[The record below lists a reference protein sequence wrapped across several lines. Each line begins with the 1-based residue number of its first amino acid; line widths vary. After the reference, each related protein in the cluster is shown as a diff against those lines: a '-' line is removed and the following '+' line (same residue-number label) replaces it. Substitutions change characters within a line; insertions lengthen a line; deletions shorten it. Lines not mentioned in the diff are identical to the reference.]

1 MSKIDGQIRLSQ
13 AVMTFG
19 PGALIDLPNH
29 SAIVG
34 GLDSWPIASLR
45 KIAEPRLAAK
55 LASITGVAYPELYEP
70 PPDSAAAPGQVAPG
84 ITVWKFPEWFVVQE
98 DGSGGDK
105 DRGRR
110 LVSMRRLD
118 RGRYRDGERW
128 IPVVPVRFV
137 KACPRGHI
145 EDIDWQRFVHSAES
159 TCTRQLWM
167 QESGTSGDLSELMIY
182 CECGEHRRLYEA
194 TAIEEKPPPLGYCL
208 GKRPWLGGFG
218 TSEECDQI
226 GRLLIRTA
234 SNAYFS
240 QTLTVLSLPDR
251 QSALDTTVEGLWSHL
266 EIVEAEDDII
276 RERRKQA
283 VGPKLAAYTDAEV
296 LEAVRRKLGGGD
308 AGVSVKE
315 AEIRA
320 LLAVEEGYGDDLP
333 INEDFHARKLPQ
345 AVWKKTALTDGL
357 SCVVQI
363 HRLREVV
370 ALAGFTRF
378 EPILPDIHGEYE
390 NVENRAEIASEPS
403 WFPAVENRG
412 EGILIAFRRTAVEEW
427 LNQAGV
433 KSRLND
439 LAKGHEKWLEERRS
453 GGREFPGGIYILLH
467 TISHLLIQ
475 SLAMRC
481 GYPASSIRER
491 IYAEEAGL
499 GILLYTAS
507 PDAEGTLGGL
517 VLQARHLEE
526 HLEAMLEMG
535 RLCSNDPICSQ
546 HAAGA
551 SLEGR
556 HLHGAACHGCS
567 LIAETCCE
575 IRNEYLDRAL
585 VVETLDVQDAAF
597 FGGRA

>member
-1 MSKIDGQIRLSQ
+1 MSKINGQIRLSQ

-19 PGALIDLPNH
+19 PGALIDLPDH

-34 GLDSWPIASLR
+34 GLDSWPGPAKLR
-45 KIAEPRLAAK
+45 KIAEPRLTAK
-55 LASITGVAYPELYEP
+55 LAGITGVSHPELYEP
-70 PPDSAAAPGQVAPG
+70 PPDSAAEPGRVAPG

-98 DGSGGDK
+98 DGSGEDG

-110 LVSMRRLD
+110 LVSARRLD
-118 RGRYRDGERW
+118 RGRFRDGERR

-137 KACPRGHI
+137 KACPRGHV
-145 EDIDWQRFVHSAES
+145 EDIDWQRFVHGSED
-159 TCTRQLWM
+159 TCARQLWM
-167 QESGTSGDLSELMIY
+167 RESGTSGDLGELMIR
-182 CECGEHRRLYEA
+182 CECGKVRRLHEA
-194 TAIEEKPPPLGYCL
+194 TAIEEKPLGHCH
-208 GKRPWLGGFG
+208 GKRPWLGGYG
-218 TSEECDQI
+218 SSEECDQI

-240 QTLTVLSLPDR
+240 QTVTVLSLPDR
-251 QSALDTTVEGLWSHL
+251 QSAVDTVVEELWSHL
-266 EIVEAEDDII
+266 EIVETEDDIV

-283 VGPKLAAYTDAEV
+283 VAPKLGPYSDSEV
-296 LEAVRRKLGGGD
+296 LEAVQRKLGGGD
-308 AGVSVKE
+308 AGASVKE

-320 LLAVEEGYGDDLP
+320 LLAVEEGYGDDVP
-333 INEDFHARKLPQ
+333 INEDFHARKLPKE
-345 AVWKKTALTDGL
+345 VWKKTSLTDGID
-357 SCVVQI
+357 CVVQV

-378 EPILPDIHGEYE
+378 DPILPDIHGEYE

-412 EGILIAFRRTAVEEW
+412 EGILLAFRRAAVDEW
-427 LNQAGV
+427 LRRPGV
-433 KSRLND
+433 QKRLAD
-439 LAKGHEKWLEERRS
+439 LAKGHDKWLEERRG
-453 GGREFPGGIYILLH
+453 GGREFPGGVYTLLH
-467 TISHLLIQ
+467 TVSHLLIQ

-491 IYAEEAGL
+491 IYAEQAGY

-517 VLQARHLEE
+517 VQQARHLEE
-526 HLEAMLEMG
+526 HLGTMLEMG

-575 IRNEYLDRAL
+575 IRNEYLDRSL

-597 FGGRA
+597 FGGLG

>member
-1 MSKIDGQIRLSQ
+1 MSKASGQIRLSQ

-19 PGALIDLPNH
+19 PGALIDLPEH

-34 GLDSWPIASLR
+34 GLDFWPSPGRLR
-45 KIAEPRLAAK
+45 KIAEPRLTAK
-55 LASITGVAYPELYEP
+55 LAGITGVHHPELYEP
-70 PPDSAAAPGQVAPG
+70 PPDSAAEPGRVAPG
-84 ITVWKFPEWFVVQE
+84 ITAWKFPEWFLVLE
-98 DGSGGDK
+98 EGSGESTEK
-105 DRGRR
+105 GRR
-110 LVSMRRLD
+110 LVSARHLD
-118 RGRYRDGERW
+118 RGRFRDGDRR

-137 KACPRGHI
+137 KACPRGHV
-145 EDIDWQRFVHSAES
+145 EDIDWHRFVHGPED
-159 TCTRQLWM
+159 TCRRQLRM
-167 QESGTSGDLSELMIY
+167 SESGTSGDLSELSIR
-182 CECGEHRRLYEA
+182 CECGKSRRLYEA
-194 TAIEEKPPPLGYCL
+194 TALEEKPLGFCN
-208 GKRPWLGGFG
+208 GKRPWLGSFG
-218 TSEECDQI
+218 SDEDCQEK

-240 QTLTVLSLPDR
+240 QTVTVLSLPDR
-251 QSALDTTVEGLWSHL
+251 RTVVDTVVEELWSHL
-266 EIVEAEDDII
+266 EIAETAEDIV

-283 VGPKLAAYTDAEV
+283 VGPKLASYSDAEV
-296 LEAVRRKLGGGD
+296 LEAVQRKLHGGESG
-308 AGVSVKE
+308 ASVKE
-315 AEIRA
+315 AEIQA
-320 LLAVEEGYGDDLP
+320 LLAVEEGYGDDVP
-333 INEDFHARKLPQ
+333 INQDFHARKLPKT
-345 AVWKKTALTDGL
+345 VWQKTSLTDGID
-357 SCVVQI
+357 CVVQV

-378 EPILPDIHGEYE
+378 DPILPDIHGEYE
-390 NVENRAEIASEPS
+390 NVENRAEIAMEPS

-412 EGILIAFRRTAVEEW
+412 EGILLAFRRSAVEEW
-427 LNQAGV
+427 LSREGVQERLKVLAAGH
-433 KSRLND
+433 D
-439 LAKGHEKWLEERRS
+439 KWQEERR
-453 GGREFPGGIYILLH
+453 GHGRDFPGGIYTLLH
-467 TISHLLIQ
+467 TVSHLLIQ

-517 VLQARHLEE
+517 VQQARHLED
-526 HLEAMLEMG
+526 HLGTMLEMG

-597 FGGRA
+597 FRTVR